1 MLDTLLAL
9 ADTLLFGALILA
21 LVLGVSCILMA
32 FMSSKTGAE
41 AYKERIEYGFF
52 GVTSF
57 GIMGLLVYV
66 IA

>member
-1 MLDTLLAL
+1 LDTLLAL

-21 LVLGVSCILMA
+21 LVLGISFIVMA
-32 FMSSKTGAE
+32 CFTGKSGAE

-52 GVTSF
+52 GVTSL
-57 GIMGLLVYV
+57 GIMGLLAYL

>member
-9 ADTLLFGALILA
+9 ADTLLFGALMLA
-21 LVLGVSCILMA
+21 LVLGVSCIAMA
-32 FMSSKTGAE
+32 FLSDKSGTE

-52 GVTSF
+52 SVASF
-57 GIMGLLVYV
+57 GVMGLLAYA